1 MLDMIKTGKYGLLA
15 HQNLLGTTS
24 NNISNVNTEG
34 YVRQQ
39 TNYYTSVIDWG
50 IGESYTRRMYD
61 QYVQRELYRDRGTV
75 GYYDAYTSGMS
86 SVDSMLSDDSMSISS
101 SLNSYFSALQE
112 AVQNPTSTA
121 TRREL
126 LSQLEIMV
134 DRYSTLNTNIT
145 QQLNDVNAKVDDTVT
160 TINDLV
166 YGIYNTTKQINQM
179 SDEQSDMA
187 LQLKDKRDQLVYE
200 LSELVDINTTTNE
213 KGELSVYM
221 GNGQL
226 LVSGDTYATLHAR
239 RDEFDPTRRSVTV
252 SFNTESDYEINIK
265 YDNWGGKLGGLLQ
278 STDEI
283 RQSMRQLGQL
293 AVAFADAMNVQN
305 KSGITLE
312 NKSGS
317 DLITIPAVKGVPDTE
332 SAAAGFAM
340 TLTFNEGEGSDITAN
355 DYKVSF
361 KGGQMLV
368 FMVEDGKEIDISD
381 CMQQSTAPDGTLQV
395 KLEGHGVTLSFNQNA
410 ATLTAQE
417 SVFYVQPTLNAAYD
431 IETNITKPEDFAFA
445 SAVRGNTSSANQ
457 GNALIE
463 FVHMD
468 QTGDDMG
475 VTINADG
482 DPVFTVNA
490 PTTVVID
497 DDGNYQIR
505 DAAGNTLGVAPAS
518 CNGQNIFEHTDWVDP
533 ALDALEGY
541 PGYEFSITGTT
552 VVNDTFSIEINRDG
566 FADNSNGVVMGTL
579 QQENLVYSSGPNKV
593 SFTEGY
599 ANILGDIGSAVMS
612 AQTDL
617 EAATVKMEQTEEMFS
632 SCAGVNLDEEAANL
646 LRFQQCYSACAKI
659 ISTSQTTFDS
669 LISAF

>member
-265 YDNWGGKLGGLLQ
+265 YENWGGK
-278 STDEI
+278 
-283 RQSMRQLGQL
+283 
-293 AVAFADAMNVQN
+293 
-305 KSGITLE
+305 
-312 NKSGS
+312 
-317 DLITIPAVKGVPDTE
+317 
-332 SAAAGFAM
+332 
-340 TLTFNEGEGSDITAN
+340 
-355 DYKVSF
+355 
-361 KGGQMLV
+361 
-368 FMVEDGKEIDISD
+368 
-381 CMQQSTAPDGTLQV
+381 
-395 KLEGHGVTLSFNQNA
+395 
-410 ATLTAQE
+410 
-417 SVFYVQPTLNAAYD
+417 
-431 IETNITKPEDFAFA
+431 
-445 SAVRGNTSSANQ
+445 
-457 GNALIE
+457 
-463 FVHMD
+463 
-468 QTGDDMG
+468 
-475 VTINADG
+475 
-482 DPVFTVNA
+482 
-490 PTTVVID
+490 
-497 DDGNYQIR
+497 
-505 DAAGNTLGVAPAS
+505 
-518 CNGQNIFEHTDWVDP
+518 
-533 ALDALEGY
+533 
-541 PGYEFSITGTT
+541 
-552 VVNDTFSIEINRDG
+552 
-566 FADNSNGVVMGTL
+566 
-579 QQENLVYSSGPNKV
+579 
-593 SFTEGY
+593 
-599 ANILGDIGSAVMS
+599 
-612 AQTDL
+612 
-617 EAATVKMEQTEEMFS
+617 
-632 SCAGVNLDEEAANL
+632 
-646 LRFQQCYSACAKI
+646 
-659 ISTSQTTFDS
+659 
-669 LISAF
+669 